1 MSTLLFI
8 SFLSQQNAYSFH
20 ETPSIWSKEGGI
32 TAKWVGYGWSHK
44 DPTYNPTPD
53 QVIKTE
59 VKGIVV
65 GIDPSNDEL

>member
-1 MSTLLFI
+1 M
-8 SFLSQQNAYSFH
+8 
-20 ETPSIWSKEGGI
+20 
-32 TAKWVGYGWSHK
+32 VGYGWSHK